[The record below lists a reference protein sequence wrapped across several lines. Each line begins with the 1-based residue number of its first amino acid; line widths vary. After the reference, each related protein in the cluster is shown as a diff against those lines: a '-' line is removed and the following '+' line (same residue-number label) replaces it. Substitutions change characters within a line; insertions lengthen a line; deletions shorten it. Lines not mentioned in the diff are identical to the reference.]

1 MTKFVVANCRTRL
14 SPRQASSCGDRNT
27 GPERTIDVSN
37 DQVSM
42 SEIARRIGL
51 TLPAVSNWRRRH
63 PSFPSAE
70 KADGREL
77 FTVSEISQWLDG
89 RKISMKDLRYGE
101 LPGSTYGARF
111 RRDTGSADTSSET
124 IDADLWNKLVPLAG
138 TEDIAV
144 FADLVLGL
152 LYLALSDERRWTE
165 IMMADGLRRLEL
177 VELASLDQLTTL
189 SDLHRARGVFL
200 GDPRGETLITEV
212 IHLVDRMRQSG
223 RGADEFEL
231 RVDRFADVEG
241 RRGATV
247 HTPSAIVRL
256 VVELA
261 APESG
266 ARVLDP
272 CCGSR
277 GFLVY
282 AAKYIAAQGDRAVDA
297 SFTGY
302 ALSERSASL
311 ARMNLWLQ
319 GVP

>member
-89 RKISMKDLRYGE
+89 RKISMKDLRSGE

-111 RRDTGSADTSSET
+111 RRDTGSADTSTET

-177 VELASLDQLTTL
+177 VELASLAQLTTL
-189 SDLHRARGVFL
+189 SDLHRARCVFL

-223 RGADEFEL
+223 RGAEVFEL
-231 RVDRFADVEG
+231 LLDRFADVEG

-247 HTPSAIVRL
+247 HTPSSIVRL
-256 VVELA
+256 LLELP
-261 APESG
+261 AP
-266 ARVLDP
+266 A
-272 CCGSR
+272 SR
-277 GFLVY
+277 G
-282 AAKYIAAQGDRAVDA
+282 
-297 SFTGY
+297 T
-302 ALSERSASL
+302 ALSPCFASGSFL
-311 ARMNLWLQ
+311 SYHTHSTPAHCRRPL
-319 GVP
+319 